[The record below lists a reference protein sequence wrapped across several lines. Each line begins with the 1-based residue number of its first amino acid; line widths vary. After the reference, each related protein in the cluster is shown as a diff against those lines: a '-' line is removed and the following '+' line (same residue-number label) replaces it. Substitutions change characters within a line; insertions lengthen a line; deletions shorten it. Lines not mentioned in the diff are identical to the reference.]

1 MRSKAPPP
9 SKRSRAPH
17 GRRRTARGAA
27 YDLLHAVHVDDAY
40 ANIAMAEILGRAGL
54 SARDAALATELA
66 YGTLRWQGLYDAIL
80 AECVD
85 RPLGELDGRL
95 LDVLRLG
102 THQIVNMRIPA
113 HAAVG
118 ETVDLARNVV
128 GEGPARLANAVLRRV
143 VDGGDL
149 EAWRERVAVGPDA
162 LAIATS
168 HPRWI
173 VTALG
178 EALARHGVALRPGGP
193 AEPSLSGGDGLRALL
208 DADNTP
214 ARPSLVARRMSV
226 SELLDLPGVE
236 PGRWSPLAAT
246 LADGRPDEMAVVR
259 DGRAGVQ
266 DEGSQ
271 LVALA
276 LVNAPLDGPDST
288 WVDLA
293 AGPGGKAALLAR
305 FARERGATLICVEP
319 HAHRAELVRK
329 ALGPDAVDV
338 RVADGRD
345 AITPGTADRV
355 LLDAPCTGIGALR
368 RRPEA
373 RWRRT
378 PADLATLGPLQ
389 RGLLDAAIDAARPG
403 GVIAYSTCSPHVVET
418 DLVVEDV
425 LRKRS
430 DVELI
435 DARPLLPGVPDLGP
449 GPTVRLWPHLHG
461 TDGMFLAMLRKANA

>member
-1 MRSKAPPP
+1 MTREAGPRA
-9 SKRSRAPH
+9 KRTRAPH
-17 GRRRTARGAA
+17 GRRRSARGAA

-40 ANIAMAEILGRAGL
+40 ANIAMPEILARAGL
-54 SARDAALATELA
+54 SARDAGLATELA

-85 RPLGELDGRL
+85 RPLDELDGRL

-102 THQIVNMRIPA
+102 THQVVHMRIPP

-118 ETVDLARNVV
+118 ETVALARDVV

-143 VDGGDL
+143 VEGGDL
-149 EAWRERVAVGPDA
+149 AAWQARVAVGPDA
-162 LAIATS
+162 LATVTS

-178 EALARHGVALRPGGP
+178 EALARHRGSVGPGGS
-193 AEPSLSGGDGLRALL
+193 AEPPLSGYADELRALL
-208 DADNTP
+208 DADNVP
-214 ARPSLVARRMSV
+214 ARPSLVARRMPV
-226 SELLDLPGVE
+226 DELRALPGVE
-236 PGRWSPLAAT
+236 PGRWSPLGAT
-246 LADGRPDEMAVVR
+246 LAEGRPDEIPAVR

-276 LVNAPLDGPDST
+276 LVQAPIDGPDLT

-305 FARERGATLICVEP
+305 FARERGAELICVEP

-329 ALGPDAVDV
+329 ALGPDAADV

-345 AITPGTADRV
+345 AIAPGTADRV

-373 RWRRT
+373 RWRRS
-378 PADLATLGPLQ
+378 PQDLSTLGPLQ
-389 RGLLDAAIDAARPG
+389 RGLLNAALDAVRPG
-403 GVIAYSTCSPHVVET
+403 GVVAYSTCSPHVAET

-425 LRKRS
+425 LRQRS
-430 DVELI
+430 DVEVM
-435 DARPLLPGVPDLGP
+435 DARALLPGVPDLGP
-449 GPTVRLWPHLHG
+449 GPAVRLWPHVHG
-461 TDGMFLAMLRKANA
+461 TDGMYLAMLRRR

>member
-1 MRSKAPPP
+1 MTSDTRPPH
-9 SKRSRAPH
+9 KRSRAPH

-40 ANIAMAEILGRAGL
+40 ANIAMPEILARAGL
-54 SARDAALATELA
+54 SPRDAALATELA
-66 YGTLRWQGLYDAIL
+66 YGALRWQGLYDAIL

-178 EALARHGVALRPGGP
+178 EALARHRGAPDP
-193 AEPSLSGGDGLRALL
+193 EGLRALL
-208 DADNTP
+208 DADNAP
-214 ARPSLVARRMSV
+214 ARPSLVARRMPV
-226 SELLDLPGVE
+226 DELLAAPGVK

-246 LADGRPDEMAVVR
+246 LAEGRPDEMAVVR

-276 LVNAPLDGPDST
+276 LVDAPLDGPDAT

-449 GPTVRLWPHLHG
+449 GPTVRLWPHVHG
-461 TDGMFLAMLRKANA
+461 TDGMFLAMLRRMS

>member
-1 MRSKAPPP
+1 MTSDKRPPH
-9 SKRSRAPH
+9 KRSRAPH

-40 ANIAMAEILGRAGL
+40 ANIAMPEILARAGL
-54 SARDAALATELA
+54 STRDAGLATELA

-85 RPLGELDGRL
+85 RPLDELDGRL

-102 THQIVNMRIPA
+102 VHQVVNMRIPA

-118 ETVDLARNVV
+118 ETVALARDVV
-128 GEGPARLANAVLRRV
+128 GEGPSRLANAVLRRV
-143 VDGGDL
+143 VEGGDL
-149 EAWRERVAVGPDA
+149 EAWRARVAGEPEA
-162 LAIATS
+162 LAVATS
-168 HPRWI
+168 HPKWI

-178 EALARHGVALRPGGP
+178 EALTRHRGAPDP
-193 AEPSLSGGDGLRALL
+193 DGLRALL

-214 ARPSLVARRMSV
+214 ARPSLVARRMTAD
-226 SELLDLPGVE
+226 ELRGLEGVE
-236 PGRWSPLAAT
+236 PGQWSPLAAT
-246 LADGRPDEMAVVR
+246 LVDGRPEDLAVVR

-276 LVNAPLDGPDST
+276 LVEAPLEGPDAT

-305 FARERGATLICVEP
+305 FARERGAHLICIEP

-329 ALGPDAVDV
+329 ALGSEAADV

-345 AITPGTADRV
+345 AIAPGSADRV

-373 RWRRT
+373 RWRRS
-378 PADLATLGPLQ
+378 PQDLATLGPLQ
-389 RGLLDAAIDAARPG
+389 RGLLNAAIDAARPG
-403 GVIAYSTCSPHVVET
+403 GVIAYSTCSPHLAET
-418 DLVVEDV
+418 DLVVDDV
-425 LRKRS
+425 LRQRS
-430 DVELI
+430 DAELI
-435 DARPLLPGVPDLGP
+435 DARPLLAGVPDLGP
-449 GPTVRLWPHLHG
+449 GPVVRLWPHVHG
-461 TDGMFLAMLRKANA
+461 TDGMYLALLRRR

>member
-1 MRSKAPPP
+1 MTA
-9 SKRSRAPH
+9 RSRAPH

-40 ANIAMAEILGRAGL
+40 ANIAMPEILARAGL
-54 SARDAALATELA
+54 STRDAALATELA
-66 YGTLRWQGLYDAIL
+66 YGTLRWQGMYDAIL

-85 RPLGELDGRL
+85 RPLAELDGRL

-102 THQIVNMRIPA
+102 THQVINMRIPA

-118 ETVDLARNVV
+118 ETVGLARDVV

-149 EAWRERVAVGPDA
+149 EAWRARVAVGPDA
-162 LAIATS
+162 LAVSTS

-178 EALARHGVALRPGGP
+178 EALARHRGAPDP
-193 AEPSLSGGDGLRALL
+193 EGLRALL
-208 DADNTP
+208 DADNAP
-214 ARPSLVARRMSV
+214 ARPSLVARRMPV
-226 SELLDLPGVE
+226 EELLALPGVE
-236 PGRWSPLAAT
+236 PGRWSPVGAT
-246 LADGRPDEMAVVR
+246 LAEGRPDEIAAVR

-276 LVNAPLDGPDST
+276 LVNAPLEGPDLT

-305 FARERGATLICVEP
+305 FARERGAHLICVEP

-329 ALGPDAVDV
+329 ALSSQELGSGEVEV
-338 RVADGRD
+338 RVADGRN
-345 AITPGTADRV
+345 AVASATADRV

-378 PADLATLGPLQ
+378 PQDLATLGPLQ
-389 RGLLDAAIDAARPG
+389 RALLTAAIDTARPG
-403 GVIAYSTCSPHVVET
+403 GVIAYSTCSPHVAET

-425 LRKRS
+425 LRKRP

-449 GPTVRLWPHLHG
+449 GPEVRLWPHVHG
-461 TDGMFLAMLRKANA
+461 TDGMYLAMLRKVRA